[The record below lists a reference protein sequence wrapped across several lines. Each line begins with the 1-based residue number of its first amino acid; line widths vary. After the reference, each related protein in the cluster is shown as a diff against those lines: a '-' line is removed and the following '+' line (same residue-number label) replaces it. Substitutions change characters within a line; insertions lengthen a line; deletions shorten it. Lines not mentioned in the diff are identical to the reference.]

1 MKRKTGFT
9 LIELITVTFILSILA
24 SIAILKYQDLR
35 NQGLSAQIVQEMR
48 AVQLAAFNY
57 YAEKEDWPPE
67 TGPGVVP
74 TGLGVLLPG
83 QLAASFDRI
92 QYLLDYENFG
102 AAATDVVIGISVTTS
117 DPKLFARLIRYLG
130 NGSPFFV
137 SGSKVTYLIAG
148 PGGVF

>member
-1 MKRKTGFT
+1 MRRRNGFT
-9 LIELITVTFILSILA
+9 LIELLTVTIILSVLA

-48 AVQLAAFNY
+48 AVQVAAFNY
-57 YAEKEDWPPE
+57 YAEQETWPPE
-67 TGPGVVP
+67 SGPGVVP
-74 TGLGVLLPG
+74 NGLAVLLPG
-83 QLAASFDRI
+83 QLAGSFDRL

-102 AAATDVVIGISVTTS
+102 AGATDVVIGVSVTTS
-117 DPKLFARLIRYLG
+117 DARLFARLVRYMG